1 MLLCIGYMNSHDRQQ
16 LDRMIRDGE
25 VEDVTDCIRDRKHS
39 ATLRQELENIQWL
52 LGSEYTNQEGFDNR
66 CEAAAPFMFRNYTDI
81 YNRARKGNLDFAI
94 MGQFVDV
101 LARIE
106 EGELGQHEG
115 AHEVGTL
122 LKKLYIDS
130 AVKQADK
137 LDEANSTAVSER
149 AQSPLSISYAEF
161 KDRPSANL

>member
-1 MLLCIGYMNSHDRQQ
+1 MDCQARQQ
-16 LDRMIRDGE
+16 LDRMIRDGG
-25 VEDVTDCIRDRKHS
+25 VEDVTDCIRNRKHS
-39 ATLRQELENIQWL
+39 PTLRQELENVQWL
-52 LGSEYTNQEGFDNR
+52 LASEYVDQAGFDDR

-81 YNRARKGNLDFAI
+81 FNRARKGNLDFEI

-101 LARIE
+101 LTRIE

-122 LKKLYIDS
+122 LKKIYIDS

-137 LDEANSTAVSER
+137 LDQANSAEVPKR
-149 AQSPLSISYAEF
+149 ADSPLSISYAEF
-161 KDRPSANL
+161 KGGPSENR